1 MDVLV
6 PLFEQETGYD
16 LKPIYNGSRRCI
28 IGTFSCCRS
37 HIYGPG

>member
-16 LKPIYNGSRRCI
+16 LKPIYTVQARQW
-28 IGTFSCCRS
+28 
-37 HIYGPG
+37 HWALP